1 MLKFDCC
8 FSTDVGKVRKNN
20 EDNFYLN
27 GNYKRVPED
36 LTYTKRDLIYRGGVF
51 AVCDG
56 MGGEEHGEKASL
68 FAVETLK
75 EFEEKDINKAIDEYV
90 DTANKK
96 ICDLITENNGTRSGT
111 TLALI
116 YIKDGYANCYNIGDS
131 RIYLIRKNKI
141 QQISEDHTQCMQ
153 MIRLGV
159 LTKEQAMKHKDRHV
173 LTQHMGIFPD
183 ELIIQAHKAE
193 PIKIQN
199 NDILLLCSDGLTDML
214 SDDEILQILNT
225 EMSADEYTK
234 SLINAALSKGGK
246 DNVTV
251 GIIKNVNKTEG
262 IVKQIRNIK
271 QWLHHNFHNT
281 ERSLQDGEIS

>member
-75 EFEEKDINKAIDEYV
+75 EFDEKDINEHIDEYV
-90 DTANKK
+90 NTANKK

-111 TLALI
+111 TLALV
-116 YIKDGYANCYNIGDS
+116 YIKDGYTNCYNIGDS
-131 RIYLIRKNKI
+131 RIYLIRNKKI
-141 QQISEDHTQCMQ
+141 QQISEDHTRCMQ
-153 MIRLGV
+153 MIKMGV
-159 LTKEQAMKHKDRHV
+159 LTKEQAMSHRDRHV
-173 LTQHMGIFPD
+173 LTQHIGIFPD
-183 ELIIQAHKAE
+183 ELIIQAYNAE
-193 PIKIQN
+193 PIKIQD
-199 NDILLLCSDGLTDML
+199 NDIFLLCSDGLTDML
-214 SDDEILQILNT
+214 SDDEIVHILSPN
-225 EMSADEYTK
+225 MSAQGYAEE
-234 SLINAALSKGGK
+234 LIRAALSKGGK
-246 DNVTV
+246 DNITV
-251 GIIKNVNKTEG
+251 GIVKNIGKKESFFKRIWRKG
-262 IVKQIRNIK
+262 
-271 QWLHHNFHNT
+271 
-281 ERSLQDGEIS
+281 